1 MEESRGGTV
10 RLETLSEY
18 ECWQLVSGAGPSG
31 IARVVWSGPEG
42 PAVVPVNYAVAD
54 GALWFQTSSE
64 SRLARE
70 CHDHRVLVELDQVE
84 PATHLGWS
92 VVVSGTARCLPASAD
107 PGILGDL
114 LVWPAGEHDALVK
127 VEPDEL
133 SGRRLKRQ
141 G

>member
-31 IARVVWSGPEG
+31 IARVVWAGTDG

-54 GALWFQTSSE
+54 GALWFQTSFD

-70 CHDHRVLVELDQVE
+70 CRDQRVLVELDRVE

-92 VVVSGTARCLPASAD
+92 VVVAGTARCLPASAD

-114 LVWPAGEHDALVK
+114 LVWPAGEHHALVK

-133 SGRRLKRQ
+133 SGRRLRRQ
-141 G
+141 R